1 MQSSCQL
8 CSGSKYI
15 FFFVAID
22 NAGIHTVCDLV
33 RIYWVTSVLDQYSMT
48 SPIKKKNAHWHLYR
62 DTCFICSFISHNGFI
77 GIFYWFCWQIMLENT
92 KQLEY
97 RRGIWFINMIRY
109 SNSLIFNGRYLIMS
123 CSFLIPT
130 CKYLL
135 SNILPWKLQLGLI
148 SFGSS
153 LHLFQLLI
161 NPCLWGF
168 WQKHFC
174 PFFGCISWIYIY
186 IYIRLARLKTF
197 S

>member
-1 MQSSCQL
+1 
-8 CSGSKYI
+8 
-15 FFFVAID
+15 
-22 NAGIHTVCDLV
+22 
-33 RIYWVTSVLDQYSMT
+33 
-48 SPIKKKNAHWHLYR
+48 
-62 DTCFICSFISHNGFI
+62 
-77 GIFYWFCWQIMLENT
+77 
-92 KQLEY
+92 
-97 RRGIWFINMIRY
+97 MIRY

-123 CSFLIPT
+123 CSSLIPT

-174 PFFGCISWIYIY
+174 PIFCRSSWKYIYIY
-186 IYIRLARLKTF
+186 IYSLRPIFFCLLFHFETSQNIVRFLKIKVINLLMF
-197 S
+197 LLYIY